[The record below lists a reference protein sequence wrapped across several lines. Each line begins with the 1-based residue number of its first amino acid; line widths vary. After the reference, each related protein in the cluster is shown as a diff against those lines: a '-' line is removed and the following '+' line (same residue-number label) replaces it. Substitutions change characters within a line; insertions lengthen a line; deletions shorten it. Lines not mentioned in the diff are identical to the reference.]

1 MYIQYIIYRDGFA
14 TDHSNNQTFS
24 AASPGINKPP
34 TSSLKWTHLLLKTP
48 GQPGIEYTLVSISRI
63 STNGCGGP
71 PAMMGRSNASPVA
84 QLLNRW
90 IFLEL
95 FLLTATRIKRFRRG
109 QIILNFT
116 TTDH

>member
-1 MYIQYIIYRDGFA
+1 MYIQYIICRDGFA